1 MPAPAAVRRAGPI
14 FGNSRR
20 DGGPR
25 AYRSTMC
32 STGDGTDPVVRLGR
46 AIDELADAA
55 GAHDLSAQ
63 DVASRLAA
71 VWAMVAG
78 LDPELARRLA
88 RYTD

>member
-1 MPAPAAVRRAGPI
+1 MPALAAVRRPGAI
-14 FGNSRR
+14 FGNSGR

-32 STGDGTDPVVRLGR
+32 STAGDGADPLGR

-63 DVASRLAA
+63 DVATRLAA